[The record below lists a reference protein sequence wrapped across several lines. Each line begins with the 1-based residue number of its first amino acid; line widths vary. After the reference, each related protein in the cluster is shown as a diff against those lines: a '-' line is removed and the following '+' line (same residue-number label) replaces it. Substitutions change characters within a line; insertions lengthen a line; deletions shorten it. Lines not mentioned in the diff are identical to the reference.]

1 MKETLFN
8 HPVKNDLGTYEKF
21 WKITTDQGYDCKTGY
36 LLDYPYFEKRYKM
49 IAIYLSKQQALD
61 ADTKAMHQITFNG
74 NLEMNAKMFFFT
86 KKVKKKY
93 FRFFTKKYEI
103 IAKLIWFSII
113 QI

>member
-8 HPVKNDLGTYEKF
+8 HPVKNDLGTYEKL
-21 WKITTDQGYDCKTGY
+21 WKITTDQGHDCKTGY

-74 NLEMNAKMFFFT
+74 NLEMNAKMFFIT
-86 KKVKKKY
+86 EKVKKN
-93 FRFFTKKYEI
+93 I
-103 IAKLIWFSII
+103 LDFS
-113 QI
+113 QKTMRLLRD